1 MMRLD
6 RFLAAAGYGT
16 RQEVKKLIR
25 SGKVSVNGE
34 RVNNPE
40 VKLDE
45 EHTEVRV
52 DGSLVLYEKY
62 RYIMFHKPSGCVSSA
77 HEKGERSILEYIDE
91 TYASDLFPV
100 GRLDKDTE
108 GLMLLTNDGDL
119 AHRLLS
125 PSKHVDKKYYAEL
138 KKPVIENDIIQF
150 REGIDIGDKDLTIPA
165 VLETADCASH
175 VYITLHEGRYHQ
187 IKRMFQALHNEV
199 LYLKRISMKNLLLDE
214 SLKPGEYRKLTEDE
228 IKDLKEHTKS

>member
-16 RQEVKKLIR
+16 RQEVKKMIR
-25 SGKVSVNGE
+25 SGRAAVNGE

-40 VKLDE
+40 FKLDE
-45 EHTEVRV
+45 EHAEVTV
-52 DGSLVLYEKY
+52 DGILVLYEKY
-62 RYIMFHKPSGCVSSA
+62 RYIMFHKPAGCVSSA
-77 HEKGERSILEYIDE
+77 HEKGERSIMEYIDE
-91 TYASDLFPV
+91 SYAADLFPV

-108 GLMLLTNDGDL
+108 GMMLLTNDGDL

-138 KKPVIENDIIQF
+138 RNPVLENDILQF
-150 REGIDIGDKDLTIPA
+150 KEGIDIGDEEITMPA
-165 VLETADCASH
+165 ALEIADCDSH

-187 IKRMFQALHNEV
+187 IKRMFQALNNEV
-199 LYLKRISMKNLLLDE
+199 LYLKRVSMKNLVLDE
-214 SLKPGEYRKLTEDE
+214 ALKPGEYRKLTEDE
-228 IKDLKEHTKS
+228 IKGLKE

>member
-6 RFLAAAGYGT
+6 RFLAATGYGT
-16 RQEVKKLIR
+16 RQEVKKMIR
-25 SGKVSVNGE
+25 SGRAAVNGE

-40 VKLDE
+40 FKLDE
-45 EHTEVRV
+45 EHAAVTV
-52 DGSLVLYEKY
+52 DGILISYEKY
-62 RYIMFHKPSGCVSSA
+62 RYIMFHKPAGCVSSA
-77 HEKGERSILEYIDE
+77 REKGERSVLEYIDVS
-91 TYASDLFPV
+91 YAADLFPV

-138 KKPVIENDIIQF
+138 RNPVLENDILQF
-150 REGIDIGDKDLTIPA
+150 KEGIDIGDEELTMPA
-165 VLETADCASH
+165 ALEIADCDSH

-187 IKRMFQALHNEV
+187 IKRMFQALNNEV
-199 LYLKRISMKNLLLDE
+199 LYLKRISMKALVLDE
-214 SLKPGEYRKLTEDE
+214 TLKPGEYRKLTEDE
-228 IKDLKEHTKS
+228 IKGLKE